1 MAPSWFL
8 INWSIKLGLSSVKW
22 PARIQKIH
30 NEPNVYYD
38 VAHNESS
45 FTSLCNYVNNLKGER
60 ILILA
65 LQRNKILGQAIPMIE
80 HAFDKVIITQSNIRN
95 YIPASDLSRLFSNNK
110 IDVIVNLTKA
120 IQLYKQY
127 SKETTIIIAG
137 SHYLGP
143 SISKEFKISF
153 DNI

>member
-1 MAPSWFL
+1 MIF
-8 INWSIKLGLSSVKW
+8 KLC
-22 PARIQKIH
+22 
-30 NEPNVYYD
+30 D
-38 VAHNESS
+38 
-45 FTSLCNYVNNLKGER
+45 YVNNLKGTR

-65 LQRNKILGQAIPMIE
+65 LQQNKILDQAISMIE
-80 HAFDKVIITQSNIRN
+80 NSFDQIIVTQSNIRN
-95 YIPASDLSRLFSNNK
+95 YTPASELSQLFSNHK
-110 IDVIVNLTKA
+110 IGIIPDLTKA

-127 SKETTIIIAG
+127 SKDTTIIIAG